1 MNEQIIFLG
10 GSGFVGSY
18 FVKHLIEKEYSV
30 LVYDL
35 KKPNFKHKKLK
46 FIQGDIQN
54 EKEISKIIK
63 KGSIVFNFAGWA
75 DLETASKNEKLVI
88 ELNVHANN
96 NLLKICKKKKVKRF
110 IYASTLYVFSKYG
123 GIYKDTKKIAEQNI
137 ENSKVPYT
145 ILRFGSL
152 YGPGSSSGNA
162 IFDILQMAIK
172 EKKITYWG
180 NGDEVRQYIHARDAA
195 KICNLI
201 LAKKFENK
209 SLLITGLEDIRM
221 KDLLNIVKE
230 MFDNKIV
237 LSFDYDK
244 RTEAHYKN
252 TPFTINMD
260 DNSSPSIGEK
270 VIFDSYI
277 DIGQGV
283 YELANYII
291 KNRE

>member
-18 FVKHLIEKEYSV
+18 FVKHLIEREYSV

-46 FIQGDIQN
+46 FIQGDIRN

-172 EKKITYWG
+172 ERKITYWG

-230 MFDNKIV
+230 MFDNKIG

-260 DNSSPSIGEK
+260 ENSSPSIGEK